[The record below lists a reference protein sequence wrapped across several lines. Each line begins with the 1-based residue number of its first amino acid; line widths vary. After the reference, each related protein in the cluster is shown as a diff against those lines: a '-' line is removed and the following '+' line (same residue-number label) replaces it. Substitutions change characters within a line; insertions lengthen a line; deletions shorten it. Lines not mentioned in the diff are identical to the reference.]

1 MRGVVAS
8 TRPHKELEHSVRW
21 QMAAGPALSSLRPI
35 DLSMTTTR
43 PRHSVLNLFD
53 PLASTS
59 IPDRDAPSPDSD
71 KENSSPPVADCSM
84 TAAFFGRSYKPSQS
98 APGPPKRRLID
109 IGDITVDDASMH
121 MMLTDE
127 EELEEL
133 NNDENETL
141 TFFRP
146 ASTPARPVDKVAEP
160 ATLSTSTPRTPLG
173 ELALERDLT
182 PVARTKMYRRAALPS
197 SSLVAPEI
205 VISPPRGDSSITS
218 VINTVNSSGT
228 SFADFVPTDSNKS
241 LDLIPEDFNSGTN
254 TINPDDS
261 QMPHITISS
270 PDSLADSLSTLNL
283 ETPTGSLLT
292 DTTHPFG
299 ITPPSPSSNTTSS
312 QPHRLRPNP
321 PKTSSHDP
329 NRRSIDLYSSF
340 QLQLQSEDASF
351 DLLNDKISFLASGS
365 GMDSYMNAMEGDDSF
380 DMDIEEANMESAL
393 EKMKLEDAAIKKNGM
408 YVQA

>member
-1 MRGVVAS
+1 MSRQQDQ
-8 TRPHKELEHSVRW
+8 TRNLNIRFGGRRLL
-21 QMAAGPALSSLRPI
+21 ALLCPACHNNWLSI
-35 DLSMTTTR
+35 IIMTTTR

-59 IPDRDAPSPDSD
+59 LPDRDAPSPDSD
-71 KENSSPPVADCSM
+71 KENSSPPLGDCSM
-84 TAAFFGRSYKPSQS
+84 TAAFFGRSYKPS
-98 APGPPKRRLID
+98 APAPVPPKRRLID

-133 NNDENETL
+133 NDDENETL

-160 ATLSTSTPRTPLG
+160 ATPSASTPRTPLG

-182 PVARTKMYRRAALPS
+182 PVARTKMYRRAPLPS

-205 VISPPRGDSSITS
+205 VVSPPRGDSSITS
-218 VINTVNSSGT
+218 VINAVNSSGT
-228 SFADFVPTDSNKS
+228 SFADFGPTDSNEF
-241 LDLIPEDFNSGTN
+241 LIPEDSNGGTN
-254 TINPDDS
+254 DISPDDT
-261 QMPHITISS
+261 QMPHITVSS
-270 PDSLADSLSTLNL
+270 PESLADSVSTLNL

-292 DTTHPFG
+292 DTTRPFG
-299 ITPPSPSSNTTSS
+299 ITPPLPPSNTTSS

-365 GMDSYMNAMEGDDSF
+365 GMDSFMNAMEGDDSF

-393 EKMKLEDAAIKKNGM
+393 EKMKLENAVIKKNGI
-408 YVQA
+408 YAQT